1 MAFEFEGSLE
11 ATMKGFSGAFRACLA
26 VCFVLAFTLFPAV
39 PTNAQVTGATLSG
52 TVTDTSGAVIPG
64 VTISIKNRA
73 TGVGRTVMA
82 DEAGLYS
89 APNLQA
95 GGYDVTATQPGFS
108 TVMQSNITLTV
119 GAQQQLN
126 ITMKVGET
134 AQVVEVTEAAPMVQ
148 VTSSLISGVVEST
161 TVREL
166 PLNGRD
172 WASLATL
179 SPGVTGLNGEV
190 QLPFESGA
198 LRGNRG
204 FGAQLSISGGRPT
217 QNNYRLDGLSIAD
230 YTNGSGS
237 VSGVTLGVDAIQE
250 CSVIT
255 GNYSAE
261 YGRTSGGVIN
271 AISKSGTNAFH
282 GDVYDFLRND
292 RLDAN
297 DFFSNRAHQPRP
309 TLRRNQFG
317 AAAGGP
323 IRKDRTF
330 IFGDY
335 EGIRFAEGAASGNSN
350 VLSENARL
358 GILAGQPVLT
368 GPCPN
373 PATQRNLAP
382 GRATTCVDNMIAA
395 KYLALYQHPNGPV
408 NPNDPNVA
416 NFVFAPTRVVHENFF
431 TTRLDHKIS
440 DTNSLFGTYNYD
452 DSPFTTPDG
461 FNTTSVLSEVKRN
474 IVALEWNHVF
484 SPAFV
489 NTARL
494 GYNRNFTTNNLLT
507 WAIQPAFAD
516 PSLGMM
522 PGFDTPA
529 IIVSGLSRTAGG
541 LPGGF
546 TFFRWNSYQ
555 FYDDAFLTRGT
566 HSLKFGFASENMRY
580 NPFTLYLP
588 AGLLRFSALPNS
600 YSPCAPAIQ
609 CFLLNHPR
617 SFEGGLPIKVSPRG
631 YRSTLVGGYIQ
642 DDWHVR
648 HNLTLN
654 VGLRYEM
661 NTVIS
666 ERHGKL
672 TSLRTIT
679 DPLPTCGTS
688 APTATDVVL
697 GKPGCAGV
705 APIFSNP
712 TTLNFE
718 PRFGFAW
725 DPRGNGK
732 MAVRGGFAIFDVLPL
747 PGYFFSQAWAPFF
760 LTGTIADS
768 AATPLK
774 GKMGIPPT
782 NANGTTNP
790 ESAYSYFFGKTSQP
804 GCTSP
809 LGTCTLSASFTESH
823 PKRNYVE
830 QWNINVQHEIAPNL
844 TATVGYVGSHGLHQ
858 LIRGDDF
865 NQVLPTLTSA
875 GWLWPANST
884 LKDKINPNYGTIR
897 GLSWGTSSAYE
908 ALQLNLQKRMSR
920 GFQFGGSYTYGKSK
934 DNDSATILGDAFSN
948 SITTWFWSAPSIS
961 WGPSDYNITHTAS
974 INGIW
979 DVPGLKSLHGPG
991 GALLNGWELAS
1002 IVKLNSGIPTTPL
1015 ISGDP
1020 MGVQN
1025 NGSDTFGIPD
1035 HVPGCDPMNH
1045 NWRSDPNLVY
1055 INTNCYKVPMAPSD
1069 PAIASQCLPFARVA
1083 GSCANLL
1090 GNAGRNSIVGPGLFN
1105 LDFSAYKNFAVP
1117 KISESFK
1124 VQFRAE
1130 FFNVLNHPNFQTP
1143 YSFQGAH
1150 SAQILTETGLPSG
1163 GGCLA
1168 NPTGTKPRAGQ
1179 FALKVIW

>member
-1 MAFEFEGSLE
+1 
-11 ATMKGFSGAFRACLA
+11 MKGFSEVFRPCLA
-26 VCFVLAFTLFPAV
+26 VWFVLASTLFPGVAA
-39 PTNAQVTGATLSG
+39 NAQVTGATLSG

-108 TVMQSNITLTV
+108 TVVQSNITLTV

-134 AQVVEVTEAAPMVQ
+134 AQVVEVTEAAPLVQ
-148 VTSSLISGVVEST
+148 LSTSTISAAIDSKQI
-161 TVREL
+161 L
-166 PLNGRD
+166 DIPLNGRD

-179 SPGVTGLNGEV
+179 SPGVTGLNQEV

-217 QNNYRLDGLSIAD
+217 QNNYRLDGLSISD

-237 VSGVTLGVDAIQE
+237 VAGVTLGVDAIQE
-250 CSVIT
+250 FSVIT

-282 GDVYDFLRND
+282 GDVYEFLRND
-292 RLDAN
+292 KLDAN
-297 DFFSNRAHQPRP
+297 DFFSNRAHAPRP
-309 TLRRNQFG
+309 TLRRNQYG
-317 AAAGGP
+317 AAGGGP

-335 EGIRFAEGAASGNSN
+335 EAIRFAEGIASGNSA
-350 VLSENARL
+350 VPSENARL

-368 GPCPN
+368 GPCAN

-382 GRATTCVDNMIAA
+382 GRATTCVDNTIAA
-395 KYLALYQHPNGPV
+395 KYLGVYPHANGPV
-408 NPNDPNVA
+408 NPSNPDVA
-416 NFVFAPTRVVHENFF
+416 NFVFAPTLVVNENFF
-431 TTRLDHKIS
+431 TTRLDHKMS

-452 DSPFTTPDG
+452 NSPLTRSDG
-461 FNTTSVLSEVKRN
+461 FNAISNYSNVKRN

-484 SPAFV
+484 SPALV

-494 GYNRNFTTNNLLT
+494 GYNRNFTTNNLT
-507 WAIQPAFAD
+507 TGAILPAYGD
-516 PSLGMM
+516 PSLSML
-522 PGFDTPA
+522 PGWDTPG
-529 IIVSGLSRTAGG
+529 IRVSNLSNTSAG

-546 TFFRWNSYQ
+546 NYFRWNSYQ

-566 HSLKFGFASENMRY
+566 HSLKFGFAGENMRY
-580 NPFTLYLP
+580 NPWSLYQP
-588 AGLLRFSALPNS
+588 AGLLRFIAKPNPNS
-600 YSPCAPAIQ
+600 GDPCSPAIQ
-609 CFLLNHPR
+609 CFLLNHPN
-617 SFEGGLPIKVSPRG
+617 SLEAGLPPTFSRG
-631 YRSTLVGGYIQ
+631 YRSTLLGGYIQ
-642 DDWHVR
+642 DDWKVR

-666 ERHGKL
+666 ERTGRL
-672 TSLRTIT
+672 TSLRNIT

-688 APTATDVVL
+688 APSATDTVL

-712 TTLNFE
+712 TLRNFE

-725 DPRGNGK
+725 DPSGSGK
-732 MAVRGGFAIFDVLPL
+732 TAVRGGFAIFDVLPL
-747 PGYFFSQAWAPFF
+747 PGYFSSQAWAPFF
-760 LTGTIADS
+760 LTGTVVDS
-768 AATPLK
+768 PASPLS
-774 GKMGIPPT
+774 GTLGILPT
-782 NANGTTNP
+782 NPDGTVNP
-790 ESAYSYFFGKTSQP
+790 KSAFSYYFGQQSQA

-809 LGTCTLSASFTESH
+809 LRTCKLTASFTEPN

-830 QWNINVQHEIAPNL
+830 QWNINVQREIAPNL
-844 TATVGYVGSHGLHQ
+844 TVTVGYVGSHGLHQ

-865 NQVLPTLTSA
+865 DQVIPTHTSA
-875 GWLWPANST
+875 GWLWPYNPT
-884 LKDKINPNYGTIR
+884 GKDMRINPNFGLIR
-897 GLSWGTSSAYE
+897 GLSWGTSSSYE
-908 ALQLNLQKRMSR
+908 ALQLNVQKRMSR
-920 GFQFGGSYTYGKSK
+920 GFQFGGSYTYGKSM
-934 DNDSATILGDAFSN
+934 DNDSATLLGDAFSN

-979 DVPGLKSLHGPG
+979 DMPGLKSLHGPA
-991 GALLNGWELAS
+991 GALVNGWELAS
-1002 IVKLNSGIPTTPL
+1002 IVKLNSGTLTTPL

-1035 HVPGCDPMNH
+1035 HVPGCDPVNH
-1045 NWRSDPNLVY
+1045 NFKSDPNLVY

-1163 GGCLA
+1163 GGYLA
-1168 NPTGTKPRAGQ
+1168 NPTVTKPREGQ

>member
-1 MAFEFEGSLE
+1 MR
-11 ATMKGFSGAFRACLA
+11 GFSEMFRALLA
-26 VCFVLAFTLFPAV
+26 LCFFLALILFPSVAA
-39 PTNAQVTGATLSG
+39 NAQVTGATLSG

-64 VTISIKNRA
+64 VMVSIKNRG
-73 TGVGRTVMA
+73 TGVVRNVSS

-89 APNLQA
+89 APNLLA
-95 GGYDVTATQPGFS
+95 GSYDVTASAAGFS
-108 TVMQSNITLTV
+108 TVTQSNITLTV

-126 ITMKVGET
+126 ISMRVGET
-134 AQVVEVTEAAPMVQ
+134 AQVIEVTAAAPLVQ

-237 VSGVTLGVDAIQE
+237 VAGGTLGVDAIQE
-250 CSVIT
+250 FSVIT

-271 AISKSGTNAFH
+271 AISKSGTNEFH
-282 GDVYDFLRND
+282 GDVYNFLRND
-292 RLDAN
+292 KLDAN
-297 DFFSNRAHQPRP
+297 DFFSNRAGQPRP

-330 IFGDY
+330 VFGDY
-335 EGIRFAEGAASGNSN
+335 EGIRFAEGAASQSSA
-350 VLSENARL
+350 VPSENARL

-368 GPCPN
+368 GPCPH
-373 PATQRNLAP
+373 PATQTNLAP
-382 GRATTCVDNMIAA
+382 GRATTCVDNMIAS
-395 KYLALYQHPNGPV
+395 KYLALFQHPNGPV

-416 NFVFAPTRVVHENFF
+416 NFVFAPTRVVHENFL

-452 DSPFTTPDG
+452 DSPFSTPDG
-461 FNTTSVLSEVKRN
+461 FNTTSVRSEVKRN

-507 WAIQPAFAD
+507 GAIQPAFAD

-522 PGFDTPA
+522 PGYDTPGILA
-529 IIVSGLSRTAGG
+529 SGLSRTAGG

-566 HSLKFGFASENMRY
+566 HSLKFGFAGENMRY
-580 NPFTLYLP
+580 NPWTLYLP
-588 AGLLRFSALPNS
+588 TRLLRFIAKPNPNS
-600 YSPCAPAIQ
+600 GDPCSPAIQ
-609 CFLLNHPR
+609 CLLLNHPN
-617 SFEGGLPIKVSPRG
+617 SLEGGLPPTFPRG

-654 VGLRYEM
+654 MGLRYEM

-666 ERHGKL
+666 ERQGKL
-672 TSLRTIT
+672 TSLRNIT

-688 APTATDVVL
+688 APSATNVVL

-712 TTLNFE
+712 TLRNFE

-725 DPRGNGK
+725 DPSGNGK
-732 MAVRGGFAIFDVLPL
+732 TAVRGGFAIFDVLPL

-760 LTGTIADS
+760 LTGTVVDS
-768 AATPLK
+768 PASPLS
-774 GKMGIPPT
+774 GTLGIPPT
-782 NANGTTNP
+782 AAG
-790 ESAYSYFFGKTSQP
+790 SAYSNFFSQTPKP

-809 LGTCTLSASFTESH
+809 LGTCALTASFTEAN

-830 QWNINVQHEIAPNL
+830 QWNINVQREIAPNL

-865 NQVLPTLTSA
+865 DQVIPTHTSA
-875 GWLWPANST
+875 GWLWPYNPT
-884 LKDKINPNYGTIR
+884 GKDMRINPNFGLIR
-897 GLSWGTSSAYE
+897 GLSWGTSSSYA
-908 ALQLNLQKRMSR
+908 ALQLNVQKRMSR

-948 SITTWFWSAPSIS
+948 SITTWFWPAPSIS
-961 WGPSDYNITHTAS
+961 WAPSDYNITHTAS
-974 INGIW
+974 VNGIW
-979 DVPGLKSLHGPG
+979 DVPRLQSLHGPA
-991 GALLNGWELAS
+991 GALVNGWEMTGIL
-1002 IVKLNSGIPTTPL
+1002 KLNSGVPTTPL

-1035 HVPGCDPMNH
+1035 RVPGIDPVNH
-1045 NWRSDPNLVY
+1045 NWKSTPGLQY
-1055 INTNCYKVPMAPSD
+1055 INTNAFRVPMATPE
-1069 PAIASQCLPFARVA
+1069 IASQCVPFSRVA

-1090 GNAGRNSIVGPGLFN
+1090 GNAGRNSIVGPGLAN
-1105 LDFSAYKNFAVP
+1105 IDLSLYKNFAVP

-1130 FFNVLNHPNFQTP
+1130 FFNAFNHPSFGAP
-1143 YSFQGAH
+1143 LAFQGAK
-1150 SAQILTETGLPSG
+1150 SAQIFAETGLPSG
-1163 GGCLA
+1163 GGYLA
-1168 NPTGTKPRAGQ
+1168 NPTVTKPREGQ